1 MKVLLTINN
10 IEKSYGGLTLLRGA
24 QATISDGQKIGV
36 VGRNGAGK
44 STLFQI
50 IMGKEEADSGNIVRS
65 SGLRLAWLEQEA
77 HFEPGETVA
86 DFLMRKSAAELWI
99 CEKTAHEF
107 GLSDALL
114 QSPVADLSGGYQMR
128 ARLMAL
134 LLTDPELL
142 LMDEPTNYLDLST
155 QILLEQFLRNFD
167 GSYLI
172 ISHDREFLMRTCTHT
187 LEVENGELMLFPG
200 TIEQYLDFKADQQA
214 QAIAYNKNIDAR
226 RKALESFVERFRAKA
241 SKAAQA
247 QSKMKQ
253 LARLEKVDLARSG
266 PTVRIPVPEVR
277 IRKGSALSLNDLS
290 IGYADHRVAWGIDVQ
305 IGRGSHVAILGDN
318 GQGKS
323 TFLKTISGVLPPL
336 SGSIQWGE
344 ENIGFYAQH
353 VYSSISESLTVFD
366 HLQHTADRSVSRQ
379 QILDMAGCFLFRGD
393 DVKKSVKMLSGGER
407 ARLCLAGLLLRKC
420 AVLLLDEPTNH
431 LDFETVEALGLA
443 LANFAGTL
451 LFVSHDRTFVNL
463 VASQIITV
471 EDGTL
476 ELYPGSYAD
485 YVFRMES
492 RLQENPVLEKK
503 SARNQAKV
511 KASGG
516 STKVRRRQ
524 KEVQTQLE
532 LLEKEL
538 EVLQKEQSALLA
550 SFQEQPGDDRERRER
565 LFELDRLIP
574 LKEEEWIQAG
584 RELEEA
590 GQKS

>member
-50 IMGKEEADSGNIVRS
+50 IMGKEEADSGSIVRS
-65 SGLRLAWLEQEA
+65 SGLRLAWLEQEV
-77 HFEPGETVA
+77 HYEPGETVA
-86 DFLMRKSAAELWI
+86 AFLIRKSGAELWL

-107 GLSDALL
+107 GLSDAMLER
-114 QSPVADLSGGYQMR
+114 PIADLSGGYQMR

-134 LLTDPELL
+134 LLTEPELL

-155 QILLEQFLRNFD
+155 QILLEQFLRNFS

-172 ISHDREFLMRTCTHT
+172 ISHDREFLIRTCTHT

-214 QAIAYNKNIDAR
+214 QAVAYNKNIDAR

-253 LARLEKVDLARSG
+253 LARLETVDLARSG
-266 PTVRIPVPEVR
+266 PTVRIHVPEVR
-277 IRKGSALSLNDLS
+277 IRKGSALSLSDLA
-290 IGYADHRVAWGIDVQ
+290 IGYADRVVASGIDLQ

-323 TFLKTISGVLPPL
+323 TFLKTIAGALSAL

-366 HLQHTADRSVSRQ
+366 HLQHTADRSVTRQ
-379 QILDMAGCFLFRGD
+379 QILDMAGSFLFRGD

-420 AVLLLDEPTNH
+420 PVLLLDEPTNH
-431 LDFETVEALGLA
+431 LDFETVESLGFA

-463 VASQIITV
+463 VATQIITV
-471 EDGTL
+471 EDGSL

-492 RLQENPVLEKK
+492 RLRENPIREKK
-503 SARNQAKV
+503 PERRPAQGAPRKN
-511 KASGG
+511 SG
-516 STKVRRRQ
+516 KDRRRQ
-524 KEVQTQLE
+524 KEVKEQLS

-538 EVLQKEQSALLA
+538 EELQREQNELLA
-550 SFQEQPGDDRERRER
+550 SFQAEPGDIRERRER

-574 LKEEEWIQAG
+574 LKEEAWAQAG

-590 GQKS
+590 GKQ